1 MSYAASVE
9 AANKY
14 AAAGDYRE
22 GAAQFRAALGLMAS
36 DDDKARGQLEE
47 SLAQCLLNV
56 DGEEEQ
62 AEQAAWRAVT
72 LRPTWPEARLTLG
85 RAQLNMGRFWS
96 AAANFVRCVELDPD
110 MQDEVGDDM
119 ARASSL
125 ARMAD
130 ERTIRIN
137 GVDLKLEQRREG
149 LGAGCVLWECGV
161 VLAKF
166 LDREPLQ
173 LAKHVIELGSGCG
186 LAGLAAAALGADV
199 VCTDIADVAN
209 GVLAANA
216 ARNRESLRGKLE
228 VAVFDWQVPSHLAK
242 FELVLAADCVYNL
255 KSVLPFVSAV
265 SAVIQPKLGKALV
278 AHKRRHKNV
287 DEALVHA
294 FEQANFRLKEIPYDR
309 QDPDF
314 CNKLVTIFEISTK
327 RMRDDR

>member
-1 MSYAASVE
+1 MAHAASVE

-14 AAAGDYRE
+14 AAAGDFRE

-36 DDDKARGQLEE
+36 DDDKTRGHLEE

-62 AEQAAWRAVT
+62 AEEAAWRAVE
-72 LRPTWPEARLTLG
+72 LLPTWAEARLTLG
-85 RAQLNMGRFWS
+85 RAQLNTGRFWS
-96 AAANFVRCVELDPD
+96 AAANFMLCLELDPE
-110 MQDEVGDDM
+110 MEDEVGDDL
-119 ARASSL
+119 AKASSL
-125 ARMAD
+125 VRMAD
-130 ERTIRIN
+130 ERTIRVN
-137 GVDLKLEQRREG
+137 GVDLVLEQRRDG

-186 LAGLAAAALGADV
+186 LAGFAAAALGADV
-199 VCTDIADVAN
+199 VCTDVADVAN

-216 ARNRESLRGKLE
+216 ARNRDSVRGNLK
-228 VAVFDWQVPSHLAK
+228 VAIFDWQVPSQLAK

-255 KSVLPFVSAV
+255 KSVVPFVTAV
-265 SAVIQPKLGKALV
+265 SAVIQPKLGRALV
-278 AHKRRHKNV
+278 AHKRRHDDV

-294 FEQANFRLKEIPYDR
+294 FEQANFRLNEIPYGR
-309 QDPDF
+309 QDPDY
-314 CNKLVTIFEISTK
+314 CSKSVTIFEISFK
-327 RMRDDR
+327 RVRA